1 MLLKFW
7 LVLIQTVR
15 PSSAWISFSSSLARG
30 YLTIEKIPI
39 FIGLIVLYGLFH
51 KVNVFDEFI
60 EGAKENLSVG
70 IGILPSLIAMITAI
84 GMFKASGG
92 MEMIAS
98 LLKPLTDILGF
109 PSECLPLAVM
119 RPVSGSGAL
128 AVYESILESVHPDS
142 FAGRVASVILGST
155 ETTFYTLAVY
165 YGATNVK
172 NTRHSLVSSLTADF
186 TGFIFSALTV
196 RLIMR

>member
-1 MLLKFW
+1 MCSSDLKSLGRDRDFA
-7 LVLIQTVR
+7 VADSNDNSDRNVQ
-15 PSSAWISFSSSLARG
+15 SFGRNGDDSGFAETADR
-30 YLTIEKIPI
+30 
-39 FIGLIVLYGLFH
+39 FFR
-51 KVNVFDEFI
+51 
-60 EGAKENLSVG
+60 
-70 IGILPSLIAMITAI
+70 LPERMS
-84 GMFKASGG
+84 
-92 MEMIAS
+92 
-98 LLKPLTDILGF
+98 
-109 PSECLPLAVM
+109 PLAVM
-119 RPVSGSGAL
+119 RPISGSGAL

-172 NTRHSLVSSLTADF
+172 NTRHSLVSSLTADL